1 MLILLIIKTKNSTII
16 LITNPNL
23 ILTNHNSN
31 LKMIKEDPETEAEVK
46 AEIKNINLI
55 KKTNTPNIE
64 YLLFIY
70 L

>member
-23 ILTNHNSN
+23 ILTYHNSN